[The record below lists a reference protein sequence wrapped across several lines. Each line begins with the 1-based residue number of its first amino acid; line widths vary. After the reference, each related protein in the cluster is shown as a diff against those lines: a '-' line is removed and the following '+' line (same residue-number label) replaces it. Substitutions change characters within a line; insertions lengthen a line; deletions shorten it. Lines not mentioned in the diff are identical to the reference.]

1 MTITSDKSIL
11 YAADAV
17 AAFIELA
24 DHTYLLQKR
33 DDKEGVWY
41 PDHWGLFGGAVEDNE
56 TPLDALYRELK
67 EELNFDA
74 ANAKPVLEQNNDLT
88 KIDAGN
94 IYRKFYVVSMSMEQ
108 LNMLELH
115 EGQEYGAFK
124 AEQIFNE
131 LRVAPYDAFAL
142 FLWIYRG
149 RIAHK

>member
-1 MTITSDKSIL
+1 M
-11 YAADAV
+11 
-17 AAFIELA
+17 
-24 DHTYLLQKR
+24 
-33 DDKEGVWY
+33 
-41 PDHWGLFGGAVEDNE
+41 
-56 TPLDALYRELK
+56 
-67 EELNFDA
+67 
-74 ANAKPVLEQNNDLT
+74 LEQNNDLT

-94 IYRKFYVVSMSMEQ
+94 IYRKFYVVNMSMEQ

>member
-33 DDKEGVWY
+33 DNKEGVWY

-56 TPLDALYRELK
+56 TALDALYRELK
-67 EELNFDA
+67 EELNFEA
-74 ANAKPVLEQNNDLT
+74 ANAKPVLEQNSDLT
-88 KIDAGN
+88 KIHAGS